1 MIGLKGFIAAA
12 FGGLGRYEGAVVGGL
27 TLGLL
32 EAFGAGYVSSAYKDV
47 FSLGLLVVLLLL
59 RPQGL
64 LGGRVI
70 TS

>member
-1 MIGLKGFIAAA
+1 M
-12 FGGLGRYEGAVVGGL
+12 FGGLGGYVGAVVGGL

-32 EAFGAGYVSSAYKDV
+32 EAFGAGYVSSAFKDV
-47 FSLGLLVVLLLL
+47 FALGLLVVLLLL

-64 LGGRVI
+64 LGGRVV